1 MEPTI
6 TMQGNLVADPSHRLT
21 ADGVSLAKF
30 RIASSGRRFDKETN
44 GWVNTDVV
52 YMSVSC
58 WRQLADNVRTSLHK
72 GVSVVVQGRLKFRE
86 YDDPNGGPRRQ
97 TYEIEAWTV
106 APDLSRYIATLS
118 RPPLPL
124 GAADSAQ
131 PAAGVPEQSADSFA
145 ESAA

>member
-6 TMQGNLVADPSHRLT
+6 TMQGNLVADPTHRLT

-30 RIASSGRRFDKETN
+30 RIASSGRRFDKDAN

-72 GVSVVVQGRLKFRE
+72 GDTVVVQGRLKFRE
-86 YDDPNGGPRRQ
+86 YDDANGGPRRQ
-97 TYEIEAWTV
+97 TYEVEAWTV
-106 APDLSRYIATLS
+106 APDLSRYVATLS

-124 GAADSAQ
+124 GPAGSAQ
-131 PAAGVPEQSADSFA
+131 PADGVPAQPTGDLA
-145 ESAA
+145 ETAA